1 MFKTTR
7 EVDIRNGP
15 SFAAELA
22 GKVGADIEVKVTGT
36 PIEAEG
42 WIWHNVEGP
51 GNLWVPERPVGGNDA
66 SANLL
71 WQGTGPR
78 PSPTAK
84 AAPTVTYPK
93 IEGDFTNKVLL
104 EAFQKTAA
112 GLGQPAMVDT
122 WLQQAG
128 IPWIKNVQLEY
139 YEGVPLEQL
148 PNLTDEVKLAVMMQV
163 ILLKS
168 AEPAVSTIGTSA
180 PPEEE
185 KPKKGFSITNG
196 QFYLNGSPFKF
207 VGVNLRELAWYGFP
221 GSVTQYAQ
229 PQHQDIQ
236 LDVAKEMRA
245 RVIRMY
251 APFSG
256 SDAQTAIKKLEVAL
270 DKVHKRGMFALVTL
284 DDSKGSG
291 FNVPCDGGRYRVPAA
306 YNAAYFREGYR
317 QTYIPFIKTV
327 IGALKGHDGLFA
339 WGVCNEAQV
348 HPHPPV
354 DPPDML
360 TIAEEFFQ
368 YYKYV
373 TALIRD
379 LDPNTLITTSIESC
393 HHLFVEHAYE
403 GKNYADKLYKLPTL
417 DFATIHSYRDREK
430 YDNPIGHRAIEA
442 IREAERAK
450 KVWKKPIIM
459 EEIGP
464 VGGFFND
471 LGRSNGGE
479 WIAGALDQL
488 FNQYG
493 YSGVMQWG
501 FQGTTDNIGA
511 GDADSGMHKGGGG
524 IPTGDWN
531 SMFNAYQQWGR
542 KFWP

>member
-1 MFKTTR
+1 MFRTTR
-7 EVDIRNGP
+7 EIDVRSGP
-15 SFAAELA
+15 SYAAELV
-22 GKVGADIEVKVTGT
+22 GKVGENIEVRVAGT

-51 GNLWVPERPVGGNDA
+51 GNLWVPECRVGGTD
-66 SANLL
+66 SNLV
-71 WQGTGPR
+71 WQGTTPKPVPAGK
-78 PSPTAK
+78 K
-84 AAPTVTYPK
+84 AAVSYPK

-104 EAFQKTAA
+104 EAFQKTAT
-112 GLGQPAMVDT
+112 GLGQPNSVDT

-128 IPWIKNVQLEY
+128 IPWIKNVPEEY
-139 YEGVPLEQL
+139 YEGAPLEQL
-148 PNLTDEVKLAVMMQV
+148 PNLTEEVKLAVMMQV

-168 AEPAVSTIGTSA
+168 QPVKDAISIAV
-180 PPEEE
+180 PKEDP
-185 KPKKGFSITNG
+185 KPQKGFSIQNG

-207 VGVNLRELAWYGFP
+207 IGVNLRELAWYGFP

-229 PQHQDIQ
+229 TQHQDIQ
-236 LDVAKEMRA
+236 LDAAKEMRA
-245 RVIRMY
+245 RVVRMY

-256 SDAQTAIKKLEVAL
+256 SDAQTAVQRLEVAL
-270 DKVHKRGMFALVTL
+270 NKLQKRGMFALVTL

-306 YNAAYFREGYR
+306 YNAAYFRAGYR
-317 QTYIPFIKTV
+317 ETYVPFIKKV
-327 IGALKGHDGLFA
+327 IGALKGHDALFA

-354 DPPDML
+354 DPPDMAR
-360 TIAEEFFQ
+360 IAEEFYQ
-368 YYKYV
+368 YYKYT

-379 LDPNTLITTSIESC
+379 LDPDTLITTSIESC
-393 HHLFVEHAYE
+393 HHVFVEHAYQ
-403 GKNYADKLYKLPTL
+403 GKNYADKLYTLPTL

-442 IREAERAK
+442 ILESERAK

-471 LGRSNGGE
+471 LGRSNGGD

-488 FNQYG
+488 FNKYG

-501 FQGTTDNIGA
+501 FQGTPDNIGA

-531 SMFNAYQQWGR
+531 SMFHAYQQWGR
-542 KFWP
+542 KFWS